1 MEKVKL
7 ETMGRFFKEKI
18 NPRAGWITLDYNAV
32 QIFTASAVNPE
43 KSRPV
48 YDRERDEWK
57 AASGTTL
64 LARIEINKKYI
75 YLRDYIPRRNGD
87 IEFSIA
93 IERIYNSKEPVN
105 ELVNESAQD
114 DSNSAATTAGQQAPQ
129 NLRTEGENKAAV
141 PAAGTTTGLVPAN
154 AKKVIAWLDDGCT
167 VIFDSKSEARDFLGL
182 ERIEQVNY
190 YIESG
195 CTLPDGKTTIDEALT
210 QEPATARRTQQ

>member
-7 ETMGRFFKEKI
+7 ETMGRFFRENI
-18 NPRAGWITLDYNAV
+18 NPRAGWITLDYNGV
-32 QIFTASAVNPE
+32 QIFTASAANPE

-57 AASGTTL
+57 AAPGTTL

-93 IERIYNSKEPVN
+93 IERIYDREDKVN
-105 ELVNESAQD
+105 ELVNDNARDNAAEAGLDPSTATAAQ
-114 DSNSAATTAGQQAPQ
+114 ATQTATAP
-129 NLRTEGENKAAV
+129 
-141 PAAGTTTGLVPAN
+141 PAAPGTTTGLVPAN
-154 AKKVIAWLDDGCT
+154 AKKVIAWLEDGCT

-210 QEPATARRTQQ
+210 QEPAAARRTQQ

>member
-7 ETMGRFFKEKI
+7 ETMGRFFRENI
-18 NPRAGWITLDYNAV
+18 NPRAGWITLDYNGV
-32 QIFTASAVNPE
+32 QIFTASAANPE

-57 AASGTTL
+57 AAPGTTL

-93 IERIYNSKEPVN
+93 IERIYNRENKVN
-105 ELVNESAQD
+105 GLVNDNARDNAAEAGPD
-114 DSNSAATTAGQQAPQ
+114 PSAATAAQTTQTAAP
-129 NLRTEGENKAAV
+129 
-141 PAAGTTTGLVPAN
+141 PAAPGTTTGLVPAN
-154 AKKVIAWLDDGCT
+154 AKKVIAWLEDGCT

-210 QEPATARRTQQ
+210 QEPTAARRTQQ

>member
-7 ETMGRFFKEKI
+7 ETMGRFFRENI
-18 NPRAGWITLDYNAV
+18 NPRAGWITLDYNGV
-32 QIFTASAVNPE
+32 QIFTASAANPE

-57 AASGTTL
+57 AAPGTTL

-93 IERIYNSKEPVN
+93 IERIYNREDKVN
-105 ELVNESAQD
+105 GLVNEGARDNAAKAGLDPSA
-114 DSNSAATTAGQQAPQ
+114 AKATTAAAQTTQPQ
-129 NLRTEGENKAAV
+129 T
-141 PAAGTTTGLVPAN
+141 PAAPGTTTGLVPAN
-154 AKKVIAWLDDGCT
+154 AKKVIAWLEDGCT

-210 QEPATARRTQQ
+210 QEPATARRMQQ

>member
-7 ETMGRFFKEKI
+7 ETMGRFFRENI
-18 NPRAGWITLDYNAV
+18 NPRAGWITLDYNGV
-32 QIFTASAVNPE
+32 QIFTASAANPE

-57 AASGTTL
+57 AAPGTTL

-93 IERIYNSKEPVN
+93 IERIYNREDKVN
-105 ELVNESAQD
+105 GLVNDNARDNAAEAGLDPSTATAAQATQT
-114 DSNSAATTAGQQAPQ
+114 AAAP
-129 NLRTEGENKAAV
+129 
-141 PAAGTTTGLVPAN
+141 PAAPGTTTGLVPAN
-154 AKKVIAWLDDGCT
+154 AKKVIAWLEDGCT

-210 QEPATARRTQQ
+210 QEPAAARRTQQ